1 MSCGECDV
9 ENVDEC
15 IFKMKIFQVVQKKK
29 IGKAWE
35 SYAVLY
41 CYLIELR

>member
-15 IFKMKIFQVVQKKK
+15 IFKMKIFQVVQKK